1 MTAGKIPSEGGNE
14 RHEATDPNRV
24 LFEDGGGFASTGE
37 HRRFVEFCEDRRRY
51 RDIGVCVGI
60 PGIGKTFSARKY
72 AMWQTLE
79 PFLDRH
85 AYVEK
90 PPPKVASCHTV
101 YHTVQPAHT
110 PKSIT
115 LEIERKRGL
124 LSWMV
129 DTARS
134 YDEADGA
141 DGESAAS
148 TSNGGG
154 LTGMEDR
161 TELLIVDEAQFLK
174 NNALEQLRYL
184 YDRDRF
190 GLVMIGM
197 PGLDRTLTRY
207 QQFYSRIGFMHRYKP
222 LDTDRVRDILKQPL
236 VFGVELGADAFS
248 EEAVAGMIR
257 YSEGN
262 FRTLEKLTQ
271 RVESILEINGR
282 AVADAEVVQL
292 ARQQILLGPS

>member
-1 MTAGKIPSEGGNE
+1 MTVEKTPSEDGNEQQGKIN
-14 RHEATDPNRV
+14 PNRII
-24 LFEDGGGFASTGE
+24 FEDRGGFASTGE

-51 RDIGVCVGI
+51 CDVGVCVGT

-72 AMWQTLE
+72 AMWEALE

-90 PPPKVASCHTV
+90 PPPEVASCHAV
-101 YHTVQPAHT
+101 YYTVQPAHT

-134 YDEADGA
+134 YGGDPGN
-141 DGESAAS
+141 GGPAAS
-148 TSNGGG
+148 ADNAGG
-154 LTGMEDR
+154 LVGVEDR

-174 NNALEQLRYL
+174 NNALEQLRNL
-184 YDRDRF
+184 YDRDCF
-190 GLVMIGM
+190 GLVLIGM

-207 QQFYSRIGFMHRYKP
+207 QQLYSRIGFLYRYKS
-222 LDTDRVRDILKQPL
+222 LDAARVRDILKQPS
-236 VFGVELGADAFS
+236 VFGVDLGAEAFS
-248 EEAVAGMIR
+248 EEAIAGMIR
-257 YSEGN
+257 HSEGN

-271 RVESILEINGR
+271 RVESILEINKR
-282 AVADAEVVQL
+282 TVADAEVVQL

>member
-1 MTAGKIPSEGGNE
+1 MTAEKIPSKDGDE
-14 RHEATDPNRV
+14 RQQAVDPDRIF
-24 LFEDGGGFASTGE
+24 FEDGGGFVSTGE

-51 RDIGVCVGI
+51 RDIGVCVGT
-60 PGIGKTFSARKY
+60 PGIGKTVSAKKY
-72 AMWQTLE
+72 AMWQILE

-90 PPPKVASCHTV
+90 PPPEVASCHAV
-101 YHTVQPAHT
+101 YYTVQPAHT

-115 LEIERKRGL
+115 LDIERKRSL
-124 LSWMV
+124 LTWMV

-134 YDEADGA
+134 YGDDAENDEP
-141 DGESAAS
+141 AAS

-154 LTGMEDR
+154 LMGVEDR

-207 QQFYSRIGFMHRYKP
+207 QQFYSRIGFLHRYKP
-222 LDTDRVRDILKQPL
+222 LDADRVRKVLKNPS
-236 VFGVELGADAFS
+236 VFGVDLEAEAFS

-257 YSEGN
+257 HSEGN

-271 RVESILEINGR
+271 RVESILEINGLT
-282 AVADAEVVQL
+282 VADAGVVQL

>member
-1 MTAGKIPSEGGNE
+1 MTDEERPSDNGAKDGAGSSQDANRIFFEE
-14 RHEATDPNRV
+14 RDFV
-24 LFEDGGGFASTGE
+24 STGE

-51 RDIGVCVGI
+51 RDIGVCVGT
-60 PGIGKTFSARKY
+60 PGVGKTFSARKY
-72 AMWQTLE
+72 AMWRMLE
-79 PFLDRH
+79 PFLDRQ
-85 AYVEK
+85 AYMEK
-90 PPPKVASCHTV
+90 PPPEVASCHAI
-101 YHTVQPAHT
+101 YYTVQPAHT

-115 LEIERKRGL
+115 VEIERKRGL

-134 YDEADGA
+134 YGDDTGNV
-141 DGESAAS
+141 GFS
-148 TSNGGG
+148 GGKDQNSG
-154 LTGMEDR
+154 LIGVEDR

-190 GLVMIGM
+190 GLVLIGM
-197 PGLDRTLTRY
+197 PGLDRTLSRY
-207 QQFYSRIGFMHRYKP
+207 AQFYSRIGFLHRYKP
-222 LDTDRVRDILKQPL
+222 LDDSRVEEVLQKPS
-236 VFGVELGADAFS
+236 VFGVDLGAEAFPK
-248 EEAVAGMIR
+248 EAVAGMIR

-282 AVADAEVVQL
+282 TVADAGIVQL
-292 ARQQILLGPS
+292 ARQHILLGSP